1 MTYIDNARII
11 HLTDLP
17 YVGKVY
23 TVYSSDNL
31 LLSKRTCIS
40 VMLKGK
46 QDGYLIYEVQYVD
59 GEYIDI
65 DIDIMTYSYAILESE
80 FKEITK

>member
-1 MTYIDNARII
+1 MLYKDNARII
-11 HLTDLP
+11 HLKDLP
-17 YVGKVY
+17 YVGKAY
-23 TVYSSDNL
+23 IKIGSDGL
-31 LLSKRTCIS
+31 LLSMRTCIS

-65 DIDIMTYSYAILESE
+65 DVDIATYSYAVLESE
-80 FKEITK
+80 FKETTK